1 MIGCIIQA
9 RMGSTRLP
17 GKVMKKIDEENP
29 VLYYVLKQ
37 LQFST
42 LLEKMVVATTILDED
57 DVIENYVKNMG
68 IDVFRGNT
76 NDVLDRYF
84 ECAKKFSIDI
94 IIRITAD
101 NPLIDPIMV
110 DDMIKKFT
118 TNSYDYLTNA
128 HVRTFPY
135 GTEVEIFTFEALE
148 RAWKNAKKPSEQEHV
163 TPYFYNNPNHFKIFN
178 IENSTNTSNLRWTID
193 RQNDLI
199 LVKLIVSKIK
209 KRPILMTD
217 ILELFSREPKLFEI
231 NKYHILNEGY
241 EKSLKEDEV
250 YLKFKKEN
258 KKNYEK
264 EN

>member
-68 IDVFRGNT
+68 IDIFRGNT

-118 TNSYDYLTNA
+118 TNSYDYLTNSY
-128 HVRTFPY
+128 VRTFPY
-135 GTEVEIFTFEALE
+135 GTEVEIFSCKALE
-148 RAWKNAKKPSEQEHV
+148 KAWKNAKKPSEREHV
-163 TPYFYNNPNHFKIFN
+163 TPYFYNNPDQFKFFN
-178 IENSTNTSNLRWTID
+178 VENSTDTSNFGWTID

-199 LVKLIVSKIK
+199 LVELIASKIK
-209 KRPILMTD
+209 KRPIFMTD
-217 ILELFSREPKLFEI
+217 ILELFSKEPKLFKI
-231 NKYHILNEGY
+231 NKNQPKNEGY
-241 EKSLKEDEV
+241 QKSLKEDEE
-250 YLKFKKEN
+250 YLKSRKNSKKS
-258 KKNYEK
+258 
-264 EN
+264 

>member
-17 GKVMKKIDEENP
+17 GKVMLKLDKENP
-29 VLYYVLKQ
+29 ALYYVLKQ
-37 LQFST
+37 LQSSK
-42 LLEKMVVATTILDED
+42 LLEKLVVATTILDED
-57 DVIENYVKNMG
+57 DAIDDYAKFMG
-68 IDVFRGNT
+68 VDVFRGDA

-84 ECAKKFSIDI
+84 QCAKKFLFSTIV
-94 IIRITAD
+94 RITSD
-101 NPLIDPIMV
+101 NPLIDPTIV

-118 TNSYDYLTNA
+118 SNSYDYLTNSR
-128 HVRTFPY
+128 VRTFPY
-135 GTEVEIFTFEALE
+135 GTEVEIFTFKALE
-148 RAWKNAKKPSEQEHV
+148 KAWKNAKKPSEREHV
-163 TPYFYNNPNHFKIFN
+163 TPYFYNNPDQFKIFN
-178 IENSTNTSNLRWTID
+178 VENSTNTSNLRWTID

-199 LVKLIVSKIK
+199 LVKSIVSKIK

-217 ILELFSREPKLFEI
+217 ILELFSQEPKLFEI
-231 NKYHILNEGY
+231 NKDQTKNEVY
-241 EKSLKEDEV
+241 EKSLKNDEE